1 MPDEIT
7 HLYGFATK
15 RPWPIK
21 PSAANHSVKLRILT
35 NRDALRPCLCAKLKA
50 EMDVGVDLFTR
61 RNNAIELTKAG
72 TQFYADSRKGISIID
87 RSAYTLRRKED
98 EITICCSLSFGV
110 RWLVPALE
118 KFKREYPDIR
128 IRLETL
134 LRNEPWSDTR
144 SDLIITYRMPK
155 ERGAGED
162 VLVVDRV
169 KAMLSPSLLAQ
180 LEQTNSRDFAQLP
193 VIQSTQENW
202 DWRAWARGNDVRFE
216 DLQFFHQFDTDD
228 AALRAATA
236 GLGVVLSSDQMAAF
250 ERENGLLVDLPDTCP
265 VDLGRYNLITAP
277 HDTKT
282 VRLFKAWL
290 LQEAQKTTC
299 VVPDPA
305 SKKI

>member
-1 MPDEIT
+1 MSQKVPLNAVRVFVAVARTQSLSLTANELRVT
-7 HLYGFATK
+7 
-15 RPWPIK
+15 
-21 PSAANHSVKLRILT
+21 PSAVSHQIKKLET
-35 NRDALRPCLCAKLKA
+35 A
-50 EMDVGVDLFTR
+50 VGVDLFTR
-61 RNNAIELTKAG
+61 RNNAIELTKVGA
-72 TQFYADSRKGISIID
+72 QFYADSRKGISIIE

-98 EITICCSLSFGV
+98 EITICCSLSFGM

-134 LRNEPWSDTR
+134 LRDEPWSDTR

-155 ERGAGED
+155 ERGIGED
-162 VLVVDRV
+162 VLAVDRV

-180 LEQTNSRDFAQLP
+180 LENTLSHDFTQLP

-202 DWRAWARGNDVRFE
+202 DWRYWARGNDVRFE

-250 ERENGLLVDLPDTCP
+250 ERQNGLLVDLPETRP

-277 HDTKT
+277 HDTET

-290 LQEAQKTTC
+290 LEEARKSVSTARG
-299 VVPDPA
+299 PA